1 LEVEGARA
9 PVPRTWLRQWAAR
22 SATERLARLVNGR
35 RDDIAETDAFV
46 AAAAL
51 IDPTDTGAQS
61 AGLVA

>member
-1 LEVEGARA
+1 
-9 PVPRTWLRQWAAR
+9 
-22 SATERLARLVNGR
+22 VNGR
-35 RDDIAETDAFV
+35 LDDIAETDAFG

>member
-1 LEVEGARA
+1 
-9 PVPRTWLRQWAAR
+9 
-22 SATERLARLVNGR
+22 VNGR